1 MCLCEPLYARE
12 GSSPSQVKRMILGGG
27 ESWLIID
34 HGPALTPRPVTLLG
48 QTVLLCGE
56 KRKEGDGL
64 RTVCSM

>member
-1 MCLCEPLYARE
+1 M
-12 GSSPSQVKRMILGGG
+12 
-27 ESWLIID
+27 IID